1 VAVEHLKGGWCG
13 QGAQVLLLYD
23 YFLAL
28 EINA

>member
-1 VAVEHLKGGWCG
+1 LKGGWCG